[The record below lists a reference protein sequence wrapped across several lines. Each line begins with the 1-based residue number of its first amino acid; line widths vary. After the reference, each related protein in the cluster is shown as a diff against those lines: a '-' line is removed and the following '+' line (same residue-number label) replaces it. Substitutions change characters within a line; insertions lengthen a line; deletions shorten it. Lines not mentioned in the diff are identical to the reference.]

1 MERVLVG
8 VQGNSTRSLSASFLA
23 VPGVYAR
30 HRCARRSPLS
40 VLVPSPPL
48 LVHPCSGAAVRRQA
62 AAQHRLVSAPPPAL
76 LRRSRLRKIGAAGSP
91 TNGPDE
97 IQPYQSN

>member
-30 HRCARRSPLS
+30 QAPEHVGVESSSLS
-40 VLVPSPPL
+40 SLEAS
-48 LVHPCSGAAVRRQA
+48 S
-62 AAQHRLVSAPPPAL
+62 S
-76 LRRSRLRKIGAAGSP
+76 SS
-91 TNGPDE
+91 
-97 IQPYQSN
+97 